1 MAPKKFVYTY
11 FFLNP
16 KRSPGTFLQVP
27 SLFFRRAEESFKS
40 KVCTRFVRCARRERA
55 PDSSLGGGGGAG
67 VSWARR
73 GDMASLQ
80 EVIPQFLNP
89 DNNARQAAEQIFAQH
104 KANPPV
110 FATQLLELARTL
122 PEPQMR
128 QMCAVLLR
136 RNLDTTFWPA
146 VGAQGQQAVKAG
158 LLEGVVAETHPNIR
172 KALADTISKLA
183 GIAASTGGAPQ

>member
-1 MAPKKFVYTY
+1 
-11 FFLNP
+11 
-16 KRSPGTFLQVP
+16 
-27 SLFFRRAEESFKS
+27 
-40 KVCTRFVRCARRERA
+40 
-55 PDSSLGGGGGAG
+55 
-67 VSWARR
+67 
-73 GDMASLQ
+73 MASLQ

-158 LLEGVVAETHPNIR
+158 LLEGVVAETQPNIR

-183 GIAASTGGAPQ
+183 GIAASTGCEQNLVPSGLRARCIARAHGELCRALDPTRRAARCRLAPPSIAR

>member
-1 MAPKKFVYTY
+1 MPAASADIPAPQLVA
-11 FFLNP
+11 
-16 KRSPGTFLQVP
+16 SG
-27 SLFFRRAEESFKS
+27 
-40 KVCTRFVRCARRERA
+40 KVE
-55 PDSSLGGGGGAG
+55 
-67 VSWARR
+67 
-73 GDMASLQ
+73 
-80 EVIPQFLNP
+80 
-89 DNNARQAAEQIFAQH
+89 FATI
-104 KANPPV
+104 A
-110 FATQLLELARTL
+110 ATQLLELARTL

>member
-1 MAPKKFVYTY
+1 
-11 FFLNP
+11 
-16 KRSPGTFLQVP
+16 
-27 SLFFRRAEESFKS
+27 
-40 KVCTRFVRCARRERA
+40 
-55 PDSSLGGGGGAG
+55 
-67 VSWARR
+67 
-73 GDMASLQ
+73 MASLQ

-89 DNNARQAAEQIFAQH
+89 DNNARQAAELIFAQH

-158 LLEGVVAETHPNIR
+158 LLEGVVAETQPNIR

-183 GIAASTGGAPQ
+183 GIAASTGGAPNWMRVASACALCASREHGELPRALDPTRRSARCRHPPPSIAR